1 MKKIF
6 TLLALLVVTV
16 NAAAQNQ
23 AYLNVG
29 DPDSF
34 GVFFKINPTDNDRQI
49 GLKCFYENGRL
60 NVCGYPFYKQK
71 EGWGWIDRNSTIGNG
86 STFVTGWNETDIFK
100 GAANLFGI
108 SAKYSAGNTNAT
120 GDNQILRFYITN
132 CSGIDV
138 FLYHVPSTSIFS
150 DYSGTFSINANPLEN
165 GESLSTTVVINDKD
179 EVHSYFPTL
188 YGLDKNKHY
197 EIVLSIPKKT
207 YLYEFSFLSRDLRT
221 YTTKVTDGVNWGT
234 MYLDFPV
241 TIPTDHP
248 KLQVFA
254 VSSADETNGCSVFPI
269 TGSIPKNTGV
279 LLYEPD
285 VPTHKTITFTE
296 TGEPDP
302 VISMLAGT
310 AETDFTVAKALQGKS
325 QTTKVLTLG
334 REKNNPDLVG
344 FFIYN
349 GTTLSQYKA
358 YLTYDYGTPTSGS
371 NVKGFY
377 ISGFDELT
385 GVQTLE
391 IENTEPGNWYS
402 LQGVRLNARPTQ
414 RGIYLNNGKKV
425 LVK

>member
-34 GVFFKINPTDNDRQI
+34 GDFFKINPTDNDRQI

-108 SAKYSAGNTNAT
+108 SAKYSAGNTNST

-138 FLYHVPSTSIFS
+138 FLYHVPSTSIY

-248 KLQVFA
+248 KLEVLA
-254 VSSADETNGCSVFPI
+254 VTSADETNGCSVNRI

-279 LLYEPD
+279 LLYEPNVD
-285 VPTHKTITFTE
+285 SHVPITFTE
-296 TGEPDP
+296 TSEPDP
-302 VISMLAGT
+302 VFSMLSGT

-325 QTTKVLTLG
+325 STTKVLTLG
-334 REKNNPDLVG
+334 KEKNNPDLVG

-349 GTTLSQYKA
+349 GTRLSQYKA

-377 ISGFDELT
+377 ISGFDEFT
-385 GVQTLE
+385 GVQTVE
-391 IENTEPGNWYS
+391 IENTESGNWYS

>member
-34 GVFFKINPTDNDRQI
+34 GDFFKINPTDNDRQI

-108 SAKYSAGNTNAT
+108 SAKYSAGNTNST

-138 FLYHVPSTSIFS
+138 FLYHVPSTSIY

-402 LQGVRLNARPTQ
+402 LQGVRLNACPTQ

>member
-6 TLLALLVVTV
+6 TLLVFLVVTV
-16 NAAAQNQ
+16 NAAAQTP
-23 AYLNVG
+23 LNVG
-29 DPDSF
+29 SPSGF
-34 GVFFKINPTDNDRQI
+34 SKNKQPKGSRGVVENDR
-49 GLKCFYENGRL
+49 LC
-60 NVCGYPFYKQK
+60 VCGYVFPSYK
-71 EGWGWIDRNSTIGNG
+71 GSWGWIDGNTNISNTIAY
-86 STFVTGWNETDIFK
+86 SADEEKQLYGWDATDIFK
-100 GAANLFGI
+100 GVDYFFSTN
-108 SAKYSAGNTNAT
+108 SKYSAYN
-120 GDNQILRFYITN
+120 DNQSENQNCIFYITN

-138 FLYHVPSTSIFS
+138 FLYHNTTN
-150 DYSGTFSINANPLEN
+150 SGDFSITATPINESN
-165 GESLSTTVVINDKD
+165 SLSASKTLSAVGT
-179 EVHSYFPTL
+179 YFPSL
-188 YGLDKNKHY
+188 YGLNRSKTYKI
-197 EIVLSIPKKT
+197 ELSIPVST
-207 YLYEFSFLSRDLRT
+207 FFHEISFLSRDLRT
-221 YTTKVTDGVNWGT
+221 YQTTVTDGVNWGT

-310 AETDFTVAKALQGKS
+310 AETDFTVSKALQGKS

-349 GTTLSQYKA
+349 GTRLSQYKA

-377 ISGFDELT
+377 ISGFDEFT
-385 GVQTLE
+385 GVQTVE
-391 IENTEPGNWYS
+391 IENTESGNWYS

-425 LVK
+425 FVK